1 MPCKKPY
8 MLGVMPCDC
17 GNCLPCTITRRRVW
31 STRIM
36 LESFLHE
43 HNTFITLTYAEE
55 KVPVDGSVS
64 KRDVQL
70 FLKRL
75 RKRVAGRLSE
85 GGVASNKIRY
95 YMVGEYGETTGR
107 PHYHGAM
114 FGLPT
119 CERLRTE
126 HRVKSC
132 CGPCET
138 VGAAWG
144 LGGVDLGEL
153 NQLTAQYVAGYI
165 TKRIPLKER
174 ELWQRQKEFA
184 LMSRRP
190 EGIGASAM
198 AKVRDAL
205 IVYDRC
211 TIGGGRLD
219 VPSVIRVS
227 GKLLPLG
234 RYLRRKIRELQSGS
248 QETPREAIEKYGE
261 ELRALYG
268 AALEDPESS
277 KGVKTWS
284 EFSAK
289 LNGQKILNIESKFKV
304 FEKKGSI

>member
-43 HNTFITLTYAEE
+43 HNSFITLTYDDA
-55 KVPVDGSVS
+55 KVPADGSVS
-64 KRDVQL
+64 KREVQL

-75 RKRVAGRLSE
+75 RKAVAP
-85 GGVASNKIRY
+85 VKIRY
-95 YMVGEYGETTGR
+95 YMVGEYGETLGR

-126 HRVKSC
+126 HRLKTC

-138 VGAAWG
+138 VRSAWG
-144 LGGVDLGEL
+144 NGGVDLGEL

-174 ELWQRQKEFA
+174 ELWQREKEFSV
-184 LMSRRP
+184 MSRRP
-190 EGIGASAM
+190 VGIGAGALNILVSALAAIPVGSRGLM
-198 AKVRDAL
+198 DVDA
-205 IVYDRC
+205 
-211 TIGGGRLD
+211 
-219 VPSVIRVS
+219 PSVIRLD
-227 GKLLPLG
+227 GKLKPLG

-248 QETPREAIEKYGE
+248 QETPPAALQSYAS
-261 ELRALYG
+261 ELRDVYGLAL
-268 AALEDPESS
+268 ADPKSS
-277 KGVKTWS
+277 EGVRSWS

>member
-43 HNTFITLTYAEE
+43 HNSFITLTYEDA
-55 KVPVDGSVS
+55 KVPADGSVS
-64 KRDVQL
+64 KREAQL

-75 RKRVAGRLSE
+75 RKAVAP
-85 GGVASNKIRY
+85 VKIRY
-95 YMVGEYGETTGR
+95 YMVGEYGETLGR

-126 HRVKSC
+126 HRLKKC

-138 VGAAWG
+138 VRSAWG
-144 LGGVDLGEL
+144 NGGVDLGEL

-165 TKRIPLKER
+165 TKRIPSKER
-174 ELWQRQKEFA
+174 ELWQREKEFA

-248 QETPREAIEKYGE
+248 QETPVAALQSYAS
-261 ELRALYG
+261 ELRDVYGLAL
-268 AALEDPESS
+268 ADPKSS
-277 KGVKTWS
+277 EGVRSWS

-304 FEKKGSI
+304 FEEKGSL

>member
-43 HNTFITLTYAEE
+43 HNSFITLTYEDS
-55 KVPVDGSVS
+55 KVPADGSVS
-64 KRDVQL
+64 KRAVQL
-70 FLKRL
+70 FLKKIR
-75 RKRVAGRLSE
+75 RQMEPA
-85 GGVASNKIRY
+85 KIRY

-114 FGLPT
+114 FGLPS
-119 CERLRTE
+119 CDRLRTE
-126 HRVKSC
+126 HRVERC

-138 VGAAWG
+138 VRNAWG

-174 ELWQRQKEFA
+174 ELWNREKEFSV
-184 LMSRRP
+184 MSRKP
-190 EGIGASAM
+190 VGIGAP
-198 AKVRDAL
+198 AL
-205 IVYDRC
+205 ITLVKALSAIPVHLRG
-211 TIGGGRLD
+211 TASAD
-219 VPSVIRVS
+219 VPRVVRYG
-227 GKLLPLG
+227 GKLVPLG

-248 QETPREAIEKYGE
+248 QEAPASALQSYAS
-261 ELRALYG
+261 ELRDVYGLAL
-268 AALEDPESS
+268 ADPKSS
-277 KGVKTWS
+277 EGVRSWS

-304 FEKKGSI
+304 FEKKGSLR